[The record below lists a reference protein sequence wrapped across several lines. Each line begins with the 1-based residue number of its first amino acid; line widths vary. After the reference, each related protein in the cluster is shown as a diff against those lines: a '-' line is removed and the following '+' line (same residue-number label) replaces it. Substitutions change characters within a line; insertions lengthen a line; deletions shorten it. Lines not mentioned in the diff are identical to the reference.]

1 MDSAGVAAYSADPPL
16 TRLIRTMRLMT
27 RILLCLGL
35 LGGTSTYAAS
45 PVQVHMQTSHGDI
58 IAELYPDKAPIT
70 VANFLA
76 YVEKG
81 QFNGTIFHRVIPGF
95 MIQGGGYDA
104 LMVEREAGEP
114 IRNEANNGLTN
125 ARGTLAMARQP
136 DPHSAR
142 VQWFINLIDN
152 DFLNH
157 RTTEYSRGWG
167 YAVFGKVVSG
177 MDVVDAISEVD
188 TTIRAGQRDVPV
200 EPVVIE
206 KVQVI
211 SASGG

>member
-1 MDSAGVAAYSADPPL
+1 
-16 TRLIRTMRLMT
+16 MRLTT
-27 RILLCLGL
+27 RFLMCLGL
-35 LGGTSTYAAS
+35 MSGASAYAAS
-45 PVQVHMQTSHGDI
+45 PVQVQMQTSHGEI
-58 IAELYPDKAPIT
+58 VLELYPDKAPIS
-70 VANFLA
+70 VANFLG
-76 YVEKG
+76 YVKKG
-81 QFNGTIFHRVIPGF
+81 QYDGTIFHRVIPGF

-104 LMVEREAGEP
+104 LMVEREPGEP
-114 IRNEANNGLTN
+114 IRNEADNGLTN

-167 YAVFGKVVSG
+167 YAVFGKVVAG
-177 MDVVDAISEVD
+177 MDVVDAIAEVE

-206 KVQVI
+206 KLQVI
-211 SASGG
+211 SPSGD